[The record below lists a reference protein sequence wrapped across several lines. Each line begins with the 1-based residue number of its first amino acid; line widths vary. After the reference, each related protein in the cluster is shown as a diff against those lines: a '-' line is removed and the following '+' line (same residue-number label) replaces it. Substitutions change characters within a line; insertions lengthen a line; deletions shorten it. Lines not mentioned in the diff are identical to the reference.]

1 MDIIAAADEGDDLPQ
16 LKFFVVVTWATSFFA
31 RASVTVLR
39 GRHYSSMNSTPVSLE
54 GSLSTLGTHARR
66 YLSFPRA
73 RFGAAAGFCGTPRFG
88 CTGWSYEVGR
98 SGRSEAHAGLI
109 TIGESNAGQFKSLP
123 EDREG
128 RLPRFRCF
136 TLK

>member
-1 MDIIAAADEGDDLPQ
+1 
-16 LKFFVVVTWATSFFA
+16 
-31 RASVTVLR
+31 
-39 GRHYSSMNSTPVSLE
+39 
-54 GSLSTLGTHARR
+54 
-66 YLSFPRA
+66 
-73 RFGAAAGFCGTPRFG
+73 
-88 CTGWSYEVGR
+88 VGR